1 MTWER
6 EIARY
11 RDGLWIQNRK
21 RAYLYWFKFLQE
33 AEKSDEY
40 VVQWNKY
47 DGWGGNQIVDMKFD
61 SWWED
66 HWNNLFG
73 FVKGGEAKFKF
84 STIKIKEIDALRKSL
99 LIWQNIDVGRTLNK
113 KENISKRGMNILEVA
128 RVVVQKER
136 VTRRKMNKEKLSLYL
151 KNIDIYW
158 EGTNDKGIKIGMTEA
173 MVQQTCGRYLRQAHG
188 ILTNVS
194 DGRFP

>member
-66 HWNNLFG
+66 HWKNLFG
-73 FVKGGEAKFKF
+73 FVEGDEAKFKF

-99 LIWQNIDVGRTLNK
+99 LIWQNRYVGRNLNK
-113 KENISKRGMNILEVA
+113 KENISKKGMNMLEVA
-128 RVVVQKER
+128 RVVVQKEI
-136 VTRRKMNKEKLSLYL
+136 VTRRKMKKEKLSLYL

-158 EGTNDKGIKIGMTEA
+158 EGTNDKGIKIGMTES
-173 MVQQTCGRYLRQAHG
+173 MVQQTCGRYLRQAQG
-188 ILTNVS
+188 ILKNVS